1 MAVILRE
8 QVALGGKTSEIK
20 VFHPSG
26 ALSKKDRERAEK
38 LDIFLQ
44 KEMPKMAARVLRQA
58 VAGKNNSPIY
68 KWHLFGME
76 LQKLA
81 ANDLVL
87 PLDVKSG
94 MAWEAVWQHLPESL
108 KPSGT
113 KTEKKLLSKKRAKGR
128 DHFSICYALGAYTGS
143 DIRWIRRWDDWCQI
157 YYRDGILQD
166 KRVFDALG
174 EEVRGLKEYP
184 SAGTFR
190 KIVADIAHRFPQR
203 RGKKVHTAVL
213 AKATIRRHV
222 HDSAMQVGK

>member
-8 QVALGGKTSEIK
+8 QVALGGKKSEIK

-26 ALSKKDRERAEK
+26 TLSKEYRERAEK
-38 LDIFLQ
+38 LDIVLQ
-44 KEMPKMAARVLRQA
+44 EEMPIMAARVLRQVA
-58 VAGKNNSPIY
+58 VGKNSSPIY

-76 LQKLA
+76 LRKIA
-81 ANDLVL
+81 DNDLVL

-94 MAWEAVWQHLPESL
+94 MIWEAVWQHLPESL

-113 KTEKKLLSKKRAKGR
+113 KTEKRLLSKKRTKGR
-128 DHFSICYALGAYTGS
+128 DHFSICYALGAYAEN

-184 SAGTFR
+184 SAGAFR
-190 KIVADIAHRFPQR
+190 KIVANIAHRFPQR
-203 RGKKVHTAVL
+203 TGKKVHTAVL
-213 AKATIRRHV
+213 AKAAIRRHV